1 MLTFV
6 AGFMLAALGL
16 MLCNITSAHSET
28 IKLEQ
33 EGGVYK
39 LPVRINDAVTLP
51 FIVDSGAAE
60 VSIPADVF
68 LVLLRGKTVSK
79 ADDLGSSKFTQAD
92 GTSVSSE
99 RFLLHKMGLGD
110 HVVTDVVANVIPVA
124 GEPLLGQSFLGRL
137 PSWTFDNN
145 QHTLAIGEGETKTAM
160 VELPRIPAKPAVS
173 DENASAVICGQSVPT
188 PRSSTV
194 MVGSWQRPKGSPL
207 CAGFVAV
214 AVTKSDNSDSFGAE
228 AEYLYG
234 RGTRLHLTGEYDDLT
249 KAFTFH
255 DQQGGTFIFWKNGSA
270 SFRGGS
276 GQLSGNFT
284 QQNSSQPA
292 ALVTAP
298 PKPQFAPEDS
308 EARAKRAI
316 RTCVDQI
323 HRMAAGVDSLTTQFY
338 QSFDAYYNPG
348 DKLVH
353 NNGWLNGHIPVQ
365 FQFNKCMAER
375 GFPLSKPR

>member
-1 MLTFV
+1 
-6 AGFMLAALGL
+6 MLAALGL

-137 PSWTFDNN
+137 PSWD
-145 QHTLAIGEGETKTAM
+145 
-160 VELPRIPAKPAVS
+160 
-173 DENASAVICGQSVPT
+173 
-188 PRSSTV
+188 
-194 MVGSWQRPKGSPL
+194 
-207 CAGFVAV
+207 
-214 AVTKSDNSDSFGAE
+214 
-228 AEYLYG
+228 
-234 RGTRLHLTGEYDDLT
+234 
-249 KAFTFH
+249 
-255 DQQGGTFIFWKNGSA
+255 
-270 SFRGGS
+270 
-276 GQLSGNFT
+276 
-284 QQNSSQPA
+284 
-292 ALVTAP
+292 
-298 PKPQFAPEDS
+298 
-308 EARAKRAI
+308 I
-316 RTCVDQI
+316 R
-323 HRMAAGVDSLTTQFY
+323 
-338 QSFDAYYNPG
+338 
-348 DKLVH
+348 
-353 NNGWLNGHIPVQ
+353 
-365 FQFNKCMAER
+365 
-375 GFPLSKPR
+375 